1 MLYNICEVYFMTIY
15 HGSNVSVEIPKI
27 LTDGFYKD
35 FGYGFY
41 CTEIEK
47 QAQRWALSKKNTHIV
62 NVYNYTSEHEL
73 KIKKF
78 DTMTEEWLDFIVNC
92 RKGFT
97 HDYDIVEGPMA
108 DDTIWDYIEDFVDGV
123 ITREAFW
130 ELVRFRYPTHQLVF
144 CTDKALSTITFERS
158 YEVK

>member
-1 MLYNICEVYFMTIY
+1 MVIY

-62 NVYNYTSEHEL
+62 NVYNYKSEREL

>member
-1 MLYNICEVYFMTIY
+1 MTVY

-62 NVYNYTSEHEL
+62 NVYNYKSEQKL

-144 CTDKALSTITFERS
+144 CTDKALSTITFEGS